1 MLLRSRDWLEDHGAY
16 VGGSVFLDMPE
27 MGACGQAEVL
37 AIEPCSSLEEGEGR
51 LVTGT
56 FKHTSGEVY
65 DLKLESEFIGVTT
78 MHPFWSVDREAWVSA
93 IDLEIGETLKTL
105 TGTTVIESRSRRE
118 EPETVYNIEVEG
130 DHVYRVGDSGVLVYN
145 ASFEANAFAMT
156 SRKSTSSLT
165 KFMEASRL
173 PNSSKKICLLYTS
186 PSPRDLST
194 SRMPSSA

>member
-1 MLLRSRDWLEDHGAY
+1 
-16 VGGSVFLDMPE
+16 MPE
-27 MGACGQAEVL
+27 MGVCGQAEVL
-37 AIEPCSSLEEGEGR
+37 AIEPCPPPEEGEGR

-56 FKHTSGEVY
+56 FKHTPGEVY
-65 DLKLESEFIGVTT
+65 DLKLESESEPIGITA

-105 TGTTVIESRSRRE
+105 TGTTVVESRSRRE
-118 EPETVYNIEVEG
+118 EPEAVYNIEVEG
-130 DHVYRVGDSGVLVYN
+130 DHVYRVGDSGVLVHN

-173 PNSSKKICLLYTS
+173 PNSSKKILQWNLHVET
-186 PSPRDLST
+186 R
-194 SRMPSSA
+194 SRKPCSV